1 MQVSRKIVQMANSIT
16 RKYSSRIRPNVLQ
29 RMYEELEEIGI
40 TTGMLTNRR
49 ETGHQSWYAT
59 CEWYLNGEIIDNSW
73 YSYSVYEGGDTEK
86 NEYNIRFT

>member
-16 RKYSSRIRPNVLQ
+16 RKYSSRIRPNILQ

-49 ETGHQSWYAT
+49 ETGYQSWYAT